1 MTILLVIIYILVCL
15 FLVMVVLLQQGSG
28 ADLAGAFGGGGTQAS
43 FGPRSST
50 NIMHRM
56 TTASFVLFVVL
67 SLALAI
73 LSGKSRKSVM
83 DAVEKPAPAAKVEV
97 ETGGTD
103 GSSMNAPE
111 EKTEENKEAL
121 PAAQPAEGMEG
132 PAVEEETDAPAAAA
146 ATADSPEEEN
156 QEGGAKPDPNQG

>member
-1 MTILLVIIYILVCL
+1 VGILLVIIYVMVCL

-56 TTASFVLFVVL
+56 TTVSFVLFVVL
-67 SLALAI
+67 SMALAI
-73 LSGKSRKSVM
+73 LSGRERTSEM
-83 DAVEKPAPAAKVEV
+83 DNVKGPEPSTKVEV

-103 GSSMNAPE
+103 GSSVKAPE
-111 EKTEENKEAL
+111 ETAGEQDLKGTENSESTAAPEN
-121 PAAQPAEGMEG
+121 
-132 PAVEEETDAPAAAA
+132 AVAPENAAA
-146 ATADSPEEEN
+146 PENNAEAPESNPEN
-156 QEGGAKPDPNQG
+156 TGAETPDTGTE